1 MDFVEE
7 VLKFLTARMQIEA
20 EWAVQERTSFTWW
33 AHTLAQ
39 RVWVAPPREFQGVA
53 LHTLH
58 IETDL
63 LADVPMGEG
72 TWTRLANV
80 NQFATLSAYVANVA
94 HGTIQLHASVS
105 LTADNWLLARSIAL
119 HAMAL
124 QMADAYA
131 EAPELADAFGGRV
144 AATPHPQQGLRD
156 KPDEMVGILEI
167 YSQRGEGVSPFH
179 ADEIAELVHLEPR
192 PWTMAATE
200 LHRLDAD
207 LEFATDLPARLEID
221 ASERHASLG
230 SGLQMRLLLPV
241 APDEA
246 LAQKLNANECLEPD
260 AHQLGA
266 WCVDRERGLTFTG
279 FVPAA
284 AYAPGLARALVYHLS
299 AKNEWARALLFP
311 SA

>member
-7 VLKFLTARMQIEA
+7 VLRFLTARMQNEA

-33 AHTLAQ
+33 AHSLAQ
-39 RVWVAPPREFQGVA
+39 RVWVAEPRELQGVQ
-53 LHTLH
+53 LTTLH
-58 IETDL
+58 VETDL
-63 LADVPMGEG
+63 LANVPMGAT
-72 TWTRLANV
+72 TWTRLAGV
-80 NQFATLSAYVANVA
+80 NQYATLSAYVADA
-94 HGTIQLHASVS
+94 AQGTIRLHSSVS
-105 LTADNWLLARSIAL
+105 LTAENWLLARSIAL

-131 EAPELADAFGGRV
+131 EAAELAAAFGGTV
-144 AATPHPQQGLRD
+144 AASPHPARGLRER
-156 KPDEMVGILEI
+156 PDEMVGILDT
-167 YSQRGEGVSPFH
+167 YQQRGDGDSPFT

-192 PWTMAATE
+192 PWTRAANQE
-200 LHRLDAD
+200 HRLDAD
-207 LEFATDLPARLEID
+207 LEFATDLHARLELD

-241 APDEA
+241 EPDEA
-246 LAQKLNANECLEPD
+246 IAQKLNASECLEPD

-266 WCVDRERGLTFTG
+266 WCVAPEHGLMFTG

-284 AYAPGLARALVYHLS
+284 AYSPGLARAIVYHLS